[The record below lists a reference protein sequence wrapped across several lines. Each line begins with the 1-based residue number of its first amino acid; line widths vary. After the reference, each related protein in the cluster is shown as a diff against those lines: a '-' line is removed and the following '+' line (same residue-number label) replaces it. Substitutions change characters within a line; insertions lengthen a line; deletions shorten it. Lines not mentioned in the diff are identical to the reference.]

1 MRTANEMY
9 DNCVINGYGMGQN
22 RKWALKHFSIIEKA
36 LSKDEE
42 VLMCFIGLHNYISP
56 TKHDQNYAYAVT
68 SKRIMMAQQ
77 RVVGQNFQSVMLSNL
92 NDVSM
97 RTGVVFGAITI
108 DTIKEKFNVGVAPV
122 IANKINES
130 IHDILYSLHQ
140 SSNSRDQIAV
150 TNQPISIADEIMK
163 YKNLLDA
170 GLISQN
176 EYDKLKT
183 SLINK

>member
-1 MRTANEMY
+1 MRTAIEMY
-9 DNCVINGYGMGQN
+9 ENCVVNGYGMGQN
-22 RKWALKHFSIIEKA
+22 KKWALKHFAIIEKA
-36 LSKDEE
+36 LSNDEK

-77 RVVGQNFQSVMLSNL
+77 RVVGQNFQSIMLSNL

-97 RTGVVFGAITI
+97 RTGIVFGTITI

-140 SSNSRDQIAV
+140 SSNSREQIAA
-150 TNQPISIADEIMK
+150 TTQTISIADEVLK
-163 YKNLLDA
+163 CKNLLDIGA
-170 GLISQN
+170 ISEDEFN
-176 EYDKLKT
+176 ELKR
-183 SLINK
+183 SLIK